1 MLYAVLC
8 YHTEAAV
15 SGLTAQ
21 EDRTLMSD
29 LAVVKDKLVGE
40 GKMAAAVRLM
50 PTTAAT
56 TVREGR
62 DIIVLDG
69 PFAETKEQLLG
80 FYVIDCA
87 SLEEA
92 IEATRRLAV
101 PRVAAGL
108 TGALEIRPIAASSIV
123 RTM

>member
-8 YHTEAAV
+8 YHAEAAV
-15 SGLTAQ
+15 SAMTGR
-21 EDRTLMSD
+21 EDEAMMAGIAD
-29 LAVVKDKLVGE
+29 VKDKLAGE
-40 GKMAAAVRLM
+40 GKLAAAVRLM

-62 DIIVLDG
+62 EMLVLDG

-92 IEATRRLAV
+92 IEATRRLAE
-101 PRVAAGL
+101 PRIAAGL
-108 TGALEIRPIAASSIV
+108 TGALEIRPIAASSIL
-123 RTM
+123 RTT